1 MKTFVRFLI
10 LSSICFFQSC
20 AQDRAL
26 RLVILP
32 DTQSYLESCPEIME
46 AQFNWLAD
54 QEADVDYV
62 LHVGDITQDNT
73 HAEWA
78 LAATYFDLIHD
89 RIPYAISLGNH
100 DFGSAPGKYADVR
113 DSQLANKYFPINNR
127 FHFVTGVSASTFLSS
142 SQPYTMVRGIGYNP
156 DFIRGFEVNVIEG
169 HQTLVHKN
177 SFRFELFNIYYDIS
191 AIMPLEEFSTFPVR
205 AYLSANFDH
214 GYVIDKNKLPQ
225 NNALTNAYLYGY
237 GLGLDLFTFY
247 DQVFRFEYSINSQ
260 GKGNFFINVRAPL

>member
-1 MKTFVRFLI
+1 MKTFVQLLI
-10 LSSICFFQSC
+10 LFSVCFFQSC
-20 AQDRAL
+20 AADRAL

-46 AQFNWLAD
+46 AQFKWLAE

-113 DSQLANKYFPINNR
+113 DSQLANKYFPLLPDSNGIVSYEVKGLEGVPIESEQFDGQDVRIVLIPNPARFVMHIN
-127 FHFVTGVSASTFLSS
+127 GVSL
-142 SQPYTMVRGIGYNP
+142 
-156 DFIRGFEVNVIEG
+156 
-169 HQTLVHKN
+169 K
-177 SFRFELFNIYYDIS
+177 
-191 AIMPLEEFSTFPVR
+191 
-205 AYLSANFDH
+205 
-214 GYVIDKNKLPQ
+214 
-225 NNALTNAYLYGY
+225 
-237 GLGLDLFTFY
+237 DLW
-247 DQVFRFEYSINSQ
+247 RS
-260 GKGNFFINVRAPL
+260 R